1 MCGFIGGISKTPI
14 INNSFSNA
22 NKHIIC
28 RGPDKNLYINNTKN
42 SNNIN
47 IEKYF
52 HFEFNRLS
60 ILDLADEA
68 DQPMFSDETNDMI
81 MFNGEIYNHAELRK
95 ELESQGIKFKTS
107 HSDTEVILKGLSTY
121 GPKFIEKLNGQFA
134 IFFLNSKH
142 KKAYLIRD
150 RLGQK
155 PLYYFISGN
164 KFLFSSNFISI
175 KELMDDY
182 QINEESLNNY
192 LNTGVVPTEKTLI
205 KNILEVKPSEII
217 EIDLSNLEILSK
229 QIYWDVSNISNDTP
243 FEENQFFSLF
253 HDAVKIRQ
261 SADVPVA
268 YFLSGGIDSTSIL
281 KSAYES
287 SKEILNSF
295 SAIHSNYKYDE
306 SYWSSMAANQYN
318 TSHTTEII
326 ENNISLESINN
337 ALSSIDQ
344 PYFDPSVVPSY
355 LLSNK
360 ISKYYKVAISGDG
373 GDELLCGYQRV
384 LKTNNINLKTNMSKL
399 IFSLYPSTLGTGNK
413 ILRYSKNTS
422 DAYWSFH
429 EDKKLL
435 NLLNLKPDL
444 SYREQFS
451 SNLKNQNLKDI
462 MITDYKFFLSEMM
475 LFKVD
480 RTSMANSLEVRSP
493 FLDYRLIEYVLGSN
507 LNFIN
512 TNNPKQLMK
521 DYLSDDFNNEFLYR
535 KKQGFVF
542 NVENW
547 VYDNI
552 DYIASELKDS
562 VIIKEYNKNILRN
575 LSLFK
580 TRMNG
585 IRIWKLFVLENF
597 MKRL

>member
-1 MCGFIGGISKTPI
+1 MCGFIGGVSKTPI
-14 INNSFSNA
+14 RNNSFSNA

-42 SNNIN
+42 LIDIN

-68 DQPMFSDETNDMI
+68 DQPMYSGESTDLL
-81 MFNGEIYNHAELRK
+81 MFNGEIFNHAELRK
-95 ELESQGIKFKTS
+95 ELESEGIKFKTS

-134 IFFLNSKH
+134 IFFLNSKQ

-155 PLYYFISGN
+155 PLYYFISNN

-175 KELMDDY
+175 KELIDDY

-217 EIDLSNLEILSK
+217 EIDLSNLEILTK
-229 QIYWDVSNISNDTP
+229 QIYWDINNISNDTP
-243 FEENQFFSLF
+243 FDEKQFFSLF

-287 SKEILNSF
+287 SEETLNSF
-295 SAIHSNYKYDE
+295 SAVHSNKKYDE
-306 SYWSSMAANQYN
+306 SYWSSTASNQYN

-360 ISKYYKVAISGDG
+360 ISKHYKVAISGDG

-384 LKTNNINLKTNMSKL
+384 IKTNNIKYKTNMSKL
-399 IFSLYPSTLGTGNK
+399 IFSLYPSILGTGNK
-413 ILRYSKNTS
+413 ILRYSKNTA

-435 NLLNLKPDL
+435 NLLKLKPDL
-444 SYREQFS
+444 SYREQFTT
-451 SNLKNQNLKDI
+451 NLKNQNLKDI
-462 MITDYKFFLSEMM
+462 MISDYKFFLSEMM

-512 TNNPKQLMK
+512 TNNPKQIMK
-521 DYLSDDFNNEFLYR
+521 EYLSDDFNNEFLYR

-542 NVENW
+542 DVENW
-547 VYDNI
+547 VYENI

-562 VIIKEYNKNILRN
+562 TIIKEYNKNILRD

>member
-14 INNSFSNA
+14 LSNKFNNA
-22 NKHIIC
+22 NRHIIC
-28 RGPDKNLYINNTKN
+28 RGPDKNLYLNNL
-42 SNNIN
+42 NNIN
-47 IEKYF
+47 SLNFEKYF

-68 DQPMFSDETNDMI
+68 DQPMFSNESTNLI

-95 ELESQGIKFKTS
+95 ELESEGLKFKTS

-134 IFFLNSKH
+134 IFFLNSKQ

-155 PLYYFISGN
+155 PLYYFIGGN
-164 KFLFSSNFISI
+164 KFLFSSNFFSI

-217 EIDLSNLEILSK
+217 EIDLSNLEILTK
-229 QIYWDVSNISNDTP
+229 QIYWDINNISNNSP
-243 FEENQFFSLF
+243 FDEKQFFSLF
-253 HDAVKIRQ
+253 NNSVKIRQ

-268 YFLSGGIDSTSIL
+268 YFLSGGIDSTSVL

-287 SKEILNSF
+287 SEETLNSF
-295 SAIHSNYKYDE
+295 SAVHSNKKYDE
-306 SYWSSMAANQYN
+306 SYWSSTASNQYN

-326 ENNISLESINN
+326 KKNISLESINN

-360 ISKYYKVAISGDG
+360 ISKHYKVAISGDG
-373 GDELLCGYQRV
+373 GDELLSGYQRV
-384 LKTNNINLKTNMSKL
+384 IKTNNIKYKTNMSKL
-399 IFSLYPSTLGTGNK
+399 IFSLYPSIFGTGNK
-413 ILRYSKNTS
+413 ILRYSKNTA

-435 NLLNLKPDL
+435 SLLNLKPDL
-444 SYREQFS
+444 SYREQFTN
-451 SNLKNQNLKDI
+451 NLKNQNLKDI
-462 MITDYKFFLSEMM
+462 MIADYKFFLSEMM

-480 RTSMANSLEVRSP
+480 RTSMANSLEIRSP
-493 FLDYRLIEYVLGSN
+493 FLDYRLIEYVLGSD
-507 LNFIN
+507 LTFIN
-512 TNNPKQLMK
+512 TNNSKQIMK
-521 DYLSDDFNNEFLYR
+521 EYLSEDFNNKFLNR

-542 NVENW
+542 DVENW
-547 VYDNI
+547 VYENI

-562 VIIKEYNKNILRN
+562 TIIKEYNKNILRD

>member
-1 MCGFIGGISKTPI
+1 M
-14 INNSFSNA
+14 
-22 NKHIIC
+22 
-28 RGPDKNLYINNTKN
+28 
-42 SNNIN
+42 
-47 IEKYF
+47 
-52 HFEFNRLS
+52 
-60 ILDLADEA
+60 
-68 DQPMFSDETNDMI
+68 
-81 MFNGEIYNHAELRK
+81 
-95 ELESQGIKFKTS
+95 
-107 HSDTEVILKGLSTY
+107 
-121 GPKFIEKLNGQFA
+121 
-134 IFFLNSKH
+134 NSKQ

-155 PLYYFISGN
+155 PLYYYISGN

-205 KNILEVKPSEII
+205 KNILEVKPSEIV
-217 EIDLSNLEILSK
+217 EIDLSNLEILTK
-229 QIYWDVSNISNDTP
+229 QIYWDINNISNDTP
-243 FEENQFFSLF
+243 FDENQFFSLF

-326 ENNISLESINN
+326 EDNISLESINN

-360 ISKYYKVAISGDG
+360 ISKHYKVAISGDG
-373 GDELLCGYQRV
+373 GDELLGGYQRV
-384 LKTNNINLKTNMSKL
+384 IKTNNINLKTNMSKL
-399 IFSLYPSTLGTGNK
+399 IFSLYPSILGTGNK
-413 ILRYSKNTS
+413 ILRYSKNTA

-429 EDKKLL
+429 EDRKLL

-444 SYREQFS
+444 TYREQFS
-451 SNLKNQNLKDI
+451 SNLKNQNLKNI
-462 MITDYKFFLSEMM
+462 MISDYKFFLSEMM

-521 DYLSDDFNNEFLYR
+521 DYLSEDFNNEFLYR

-542 NVENW
+542 NVEDW

-562 VIIKEYNKNILRN
+562 TIIKEYNKNILRN
-575 LSLFK
+575 LSFFK

>member
-1 MCGFIGGISKTPI
+1 MCGFIGGVSKTPI
-14 INNSFSNA
+14 RNNSFSKA

-28 RGPDKNLYINNTKN
+28 RGPDKNLYINNAKN
-42 SNNIN
+42 LIDIN

-60 ILDLADEA
+60 ILDLTDEA
-68 DQPMFSDETNDMI
+68 DQPMYSNESTDLI
-81 MFNGEIYNHAELRK
+81 MFNGEIFNHAELRK
-95 ELESQGIKFKTS
+95 ELESEGIKFKTS

-134 IFFLNSKH
+134 IFFLNSKQ

-155 PLYYFISGN
+155 PLYYYISGN

-175 KELMDDY
+175 KELIDDY

-205 KNILEVKPSEII
+205 KNILEVKPSEIV
-217 EIDLSNLEILSK
+217 EIDLSNLEILTK
-229 QIYWDVSNISNDTP
+229 QIYWDINNISNDTP
-243 FEENQFFSLF
+243 FDEKQFFSLF

-281 KSAYES
+281 KSAFES
-287 SKEILNSF
+287 SKKILNSF
-295 SAIHSNYKYDE
+295 SAIHSNNKYDE
-306 SYWSSMAANQYN
+306 SYWSSKAANQYN
-318 TSHTTEII
+318 TFHTTEII
-326 ENNISLESINN
+326 EDNISFESINN

-360 ISKYYKVAISGDG
+360 ISKHYKVAISGDG
-373 GDELLCGYQRV
+373 GDELLGGYQRV
-384 LKTNNINLKTNMSKL
+384 IKTNNINFKSNVSKL
-399 IFSLYPSTLGTGNK
+399 IFSLYPSILGTGNK
-413 ILRYSKNTS
+413 ILRYSKNTA

-429 EDKKLL
+429 EDRKLL

-444 SYREQFS
+444 TYREQFS
-451 SNLKNQNLKDI
+451 ANLKDQNLKNI
-462 MITDYKFFLSEMM
+462 MISDYKFFLSEMM

-493 FLDYRLIEYVLGSN
+493 FLDYRLVEYVLGSN

-512 TNNPKQLMK
+512 TNNPKQILK
-521 DYLSDDFNNEFLYR
+521 DYLSEDFNNEFLYR

-542 NVENW
+542 NVEDW

-562 VIIKEYNKNILRN
+562 TIIKEYNKNILRD